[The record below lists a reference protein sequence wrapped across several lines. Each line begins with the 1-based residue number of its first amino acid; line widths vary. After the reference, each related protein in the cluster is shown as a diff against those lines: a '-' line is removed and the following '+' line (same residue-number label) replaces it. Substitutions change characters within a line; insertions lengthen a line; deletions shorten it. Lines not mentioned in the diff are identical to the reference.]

1 MAARA
6 VSLDQIQ
13 DVKFLDH
20 FIGNTSTNEVVFS
33 VDFFRKVKT
42 LEERSPTG
50 LYLVRSLE
58 VTLVLLVN
66 KLGVYAT

>member
-1 MAARA
+1 MN
-6 VSLDQIQ
+6 QIQ
-13 DVKFLDH
+13 DMKFLDD
-20 FIGNTSTNEVVFS
+20 FLRNTGTFEVILS
-33 VDFFRKVKT
+33 VDFFRKVET

-66 KLGVYAT
+66 KLSVYAT